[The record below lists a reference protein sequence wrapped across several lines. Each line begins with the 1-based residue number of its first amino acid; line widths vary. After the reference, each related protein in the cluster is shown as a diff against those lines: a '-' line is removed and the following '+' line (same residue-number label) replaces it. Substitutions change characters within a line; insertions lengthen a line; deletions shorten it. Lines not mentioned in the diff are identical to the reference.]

1 MSYVYIASAI
11 SGNVGVKL
19 VDRGRTEQELLYR
32 GPMNIDK
39 TIVKAGDW
47 LAWLTITSVL
57 TVL

>member
-32 GPMNIDK
+32 GPMNIDRQV
-39 TIVKAGDW
+39 TGW
-47 LAWLTITSVL
+47 HG
-57 TVL
+57 